1 MTFDEYQK
9 QALKTAYID
18 PAHKDT
24 LMDKTIWAMGVAGEA
39 GEVVE
44 KWKKMVAYNKGEI
57 TDEFIA
63 DMKKELGDIVWYVA
77 VLANSLG
84 LSFEEVIEL
93 NVKKLQDRQK
103 RNVIRGVGDNR

>member
-9 QALKTAYID
+9 KALTTAVINPD
-18 PAHKDT
+18 P

-44 KWKKMVAYNKGEI
+44 KWKKIVAYKDGKVSSE
-57 TDEFIA
+57 DLAEL
-63 DMKKELGDIVWYVA
+63 KKELGDVVWYIA

-84 LSFEEVIEL
+84 LTLEEVMRL
-93 NVKKLQDRQK
+93 NVEKLASRKK
-103 RNVIRGVGDNR
+103 RGVIKGKGDNR